1 MTQRRRARGF
11 TLVEVLVALFV
22 MALMAALAWQGVDG
36 VLKSRDASR
45 DAVDRSLLLTALMS
59 QWETDLQL
67 LQADTGVPS
76 ALSFDG
82 RALRLVRRSE
92 GAVQIVAWWLDG
104 RVWQR
109 WASAPTTR
117 LADLQQ
123 AWLRCQQLQGAEPE
137 QVRLLDNVDGWQV
150 YFYRGNAWTNAQST
164 GDFASSQPPPGGGGG
179 TGGSGT
185 SGGTGAP
192 PRQVELLP
200 SGVRLV
206 LTLDGKTLTR
216 DVMVAP
222 AS

>member
-1 MTQRRRARGF
+1 MTRRQRRARGF

-59 QWETDLQL
+59 QWETDLQM

-92 GAVQIVAWWLDG
+92 GAVQLVAWSLDG
-104 RVWQR
+104 RTWQR
-109 WASAPTTR
+109 WASVPTTR
-117 LADLQQ
+117 LAELQQ
-123 AWLRCQQLQGAEPE
+123 AWLRSQQLQGAEPE
-137 QVRLLDNVDGWQV
+137 PLRLLDGVDGWQV

-164 GDFASSQPPPGGGGG
+164 GDFTSSSPQGPPGGDGG
-179 TGGSGT
+179 TGGT
-185 SGGTGAP
+185 GGTPAP

-200 SGVRLV
+200 TGVRLV
-206 LTLDGKTLTR
+206 LTLDGRTLTR

>member
-1 MTQRRRARGF
+1 MTTRRRARGF

-22 MALMAALAWQGVDG
+22 MALMAALGWQGVDG
-36 VLKSRDASR
+36 VLKSRDISR

-59 QWETDLQL
+59 QWETDLQM

-82 RALRLVRRSE
+82 RTLRLVRRSPD
-92 GAVQIVAWWLDG
+92 GAVQLVAWQLSERAWL
-104 RVWQR
+104 R

-117 LADLQQ
+117 LAALQQ
-123 AWLRCQQLQGAEPE
+123 AWLRSQQLQGAEPE
-137 QVRLLDNVDGWQV
+137 QVRLLDGVDSWQI

-164 GDFASSQPPPGGGGG
+164 GDFSSSPPT
-179 TGGSGT
+179 TGGS
-185 SGGTGAP
+185 GAP

-200 SGVRLV
+200 TGVRLV

-216 DVMVAP
+216 DIMVAP
-222 AS
+222 AT

>member
-1 MTQRRRARGF
+1 MTQQRRRGARGF

-22 MALMAALAWQGVDG
+22 MALMAGLAWQGVDG

-59 QWETDLQL
+59 QWETDLQM

-92 GAVQIVAWWLDG
+92 GAVQLVVWSLDG

-117 LADLQQ
+117 LAELQQ
-123 AWLRCQQLQGAEPE
+123 AWLRSQQLQGAEPE
-137 QVRLLDNVDGWQV
+137 QVKLLDNVDGWQV

-164 GDFASSQPPPGGGGG
+164 GDFAPSSPQSPTGGGG
-179 TGGSGT
+179 TGGT
-185 SGGTGAP
+185 AAP

-200 SGVRLV
+200 TGVRLV
-206 LTLDGKTLTR
+206 LTLDGQTLTR
-216 DVMVAP
+216 DVRVAP